1 MLYGSCVASRASR
14 RLRQQAGV
22 SLVEVMMAVG
32 VASTVVLAAYTLM
45 SHTENAAVINDQTA
59 EMQMNARIAMELLT
73 KDLKEAGFGVN
84 GPIGGCTNAIMP
96 VDKNPAGADAGP
108 DGFSVV
114 APTLLSTL
122 ANQASGGQLTVT
134 LQSGAIAAAMLSG
147 FGTGS
152 TISLGGAWTAT
163 VNSIAGDTLTLSSTL
178 GQAAVFPA
186 GTQIFWLQCVTYA
199 VSTSPTTCS
208 GTGPCLLRGGVP
220 VAEGIEDLQIAYACD
235 GCAGVADGIIDDQLG
250 SAAGFDTGD
259 FVSNSNWATS
269 PMTPDTI
276 RLARI
281 SIVAR
286 QTRTDPAWISTVPVV
301 AEDHNPATDPGFNG
315 SAYRQIR
322 RRLYTRTVQIRNLG
336 L

>member
-1 MLYGSCVASRASR
+1 
-14 RLRQQAGV
+14 
-22 SLVEVMMAVG
+22 
-32 VASTVVLAAYTLM
+32 
-45 SHTENAAVINDQTA
+45 
-59 EMQMNARIAMELLT
+59 
-73 KDLKEAGFGVN
+73 
-84 GPIGGCTNAIMP
+84 
-96 VDKNPAGADAGP
+96 
-108 DGFSVV
+108 
-114 APTLLSTL
+114 L